1 MGQLGQVPVLSVL
14 GLVEFPHHVW
24 LLFTADLH
32 TLPHNLTDLTP
43 STAEFQSPKATQVT
57 ADGPFPGGFS
67 ILLVLWPAPW
77 IPGCCLGL
85 GLLQSQHHQL
95 PPLLSAPKLQEKERN
110 KAGQKKSLSSLQQL
124 EEEGFS
130 EQSGVD
136 ANAAKTLQVCGAI

>member
-1 MGQLGQVPVLSVL
+1 MGQLGQVPVLSVQ

-57 ADGPFPGGFS
+57 VDGPFLGGFS

-77 IPGCCLGL
+77 IPGCWGL

-95 PPLLSAPKLQEKERN
+95 PPLLSALKLQEKERN